1 MVGEYLASNLR
12 MFAGRSTDAEST
24 VLPSLASYI
33 GEALADI
40 PEARSFEDHGVV
52 LWLNMPTAGI
62 VGASKYD
69 FMVTALSN
77 LLTQY
82 KKNSIAILVHPN
94 RAGQLSAN
102 RTASIDATKSLVH
115 MLFKYVSMKIIG
127 LMEAS

>member
-1 MVGEYLASNLR
+1 